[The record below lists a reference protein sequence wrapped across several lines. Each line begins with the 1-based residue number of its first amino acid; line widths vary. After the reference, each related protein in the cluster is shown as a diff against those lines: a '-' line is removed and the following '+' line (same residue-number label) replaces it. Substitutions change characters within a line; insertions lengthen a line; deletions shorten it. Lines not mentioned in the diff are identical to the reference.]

1 MARTA
6 KRYQRENIST
16 REQSLPC
23 FRVGIYSRLSVD
35 HDNRKS
41 ESIENQ
47 IEIVKRFIEENN
59 ADTERKMNFVIHD
72 IYIDRGISGTS
83 FERPEFDRLMQDIKE
98 RTVNC
103 VIVKDL
109 SRFGR
114 DYVEAGKLIEKV
126 FPFLGCRFIAVT
138 DHFDS
143 MAVDAEEN
151 KFTMNI

>member
-6 KRYQRENIST
+6 KRYQRVNIAT
-16 REQSLPC
+16 GEQSLPC
-23 FRVGIYSRLSVD
+23 FCVGIYSRLSVD

-47 IEIVKRFIEENN
+47 IEIVKRFIKENN

-72 IYIDRGISGTS
+72 IYIYRGISGTS

-103 VIVKDL
+103 VVVNDL
-109 SRFGR
+109 SRFG
-114 DYVEAGKLIEKV
+114 
-126 FPFLGCRFIAVT
+126 
-138 DHFDS
+138 
-143 MAVDAEEN
+143 
-151 KFTMNI
+151 